1 MGPFWKTPLL
11 DMRPGLP
18 GRPRAGR
25 RSPMNMHE
33 RLEYEDESLIG
44 LYGVVL
50 IMFVG
55 IAAVLA
61 VILQPSESSS
71 GTLPIV
77 WQERQSKLSRNNT
90 KKAKNDLLPRYG

>member
-1 MGPFWKTPLL
+1 MAPFWKMLLL
-11 DMRPGLP
+11 DMSLGLP

-33 RLEYEDESLIG
+33 HLECYDESLIG
-44 LYGVVL
+44 PVLL
-50 IMFVG
+50 IMFVL

-71 GTLPIV
+71 GKLPIL
-77 WQERQSKLSRNNT
+77 RQ
-90 KKAKNDLLPRYG
+90 

>member
-1 MGPFWKTPLL
+1 
-11 DMRPGLP
+11 MRPGLP

-33 RLEYEDESLIG
+33 HLERYDESLIG
-44 LYGVVL
+44 MCGVLL
-50 IMFVG
+50 IMFVL

-71 GTLPIV
+71 GKLPIL
-77 WQERQSKLSRNNT
+77 RQ
-90 KKAKNDLLPRYG
+90 

>member
-1 MGPFWKTPLL
+1 MVPFWKTPLL
-11 DMRPGLP
+11 DMSPGLP

-33 RLEYEDESLIG
+33 HLERYDESLIG
-44 LYGVVL
+44 MCGVLL
-50 IMFVG
+50 IMFVL

-71 GTLPIV
+71 GKLPIL
-77 WQERQSKLSRNNT
+77 RQ
-90 KKAKNDLLPRYG
+90 